1 MNDTSD
7 DSVPVQEAEIV
18 EPIEEAPTMAPDT
31 TGNSQ
36 DASMILELET
46 MIKNSMATTD
56 RNKEELKKLKEM
68 LESALGNDDAYKEAS
83 EKAKEAA
90 KVKGKAKL
98 NVLANPATRSINEKI
113 KDMTQEIK
121 ELNTGLSEYLRE
133 YARLS
138 GSTEIEG
145 DDGDVREIIYVAKLI
160 KKSKKFGR

>member
-1 MNDTSD
+1 MNDNSD
-7 DSVPVQEAEIV
+7 DLNSVQEAEIV
-18 EPIEEAPTMAPDT
+18 EPTENSPVASSDA
-31 TGNSQ
+31 GSNSQ
-36 DASMILELET
+36 DATMILELES

-56 RNKEELKKLKEM
+56 RNKNELKKLREM

-113 KDMTQEIK
+113 KDLTQEIK

-133 YARLS
+133 YQRLS
-138 GSTEIEG
+138 GASEIEG
-145 DDGDVREIIYVAKLI
+145 EDGDVREIIYIAKLI
-160 KKSKKFGR
+160 KKSRRQ

>member
-1 MNDTSD
+1 
-7 DSVPVQEAEIV
+7 
-18 EPIEEAPTMAPDT
+18 
-31 TGNSQ
+31 
-36 DASMILELET
+36 

-56 RNKEELKKLKEM
+56 RNKDELKKLKEM

-133 YARLS
+133 YQRLS
-138 GSTEIEG
+138 GASEIEG
-145 DDGDVREIIYVAKLI
+145 EDGDVREIIYIAKLI
-160 KKSKKFGR
+160 KKSRRQ